1 VALLTVEHVTKTFG
15 GVVAVDDVSLDV
27 AEGEIAGLI
36 GPNGAGKTTLFN
48 LITRLYKPDEG
59 EIAFDGESLLRT
71 PPHRIVRRGI
81 ARTFQNVELFPSM
94 TVLEHVLVGRHA
106 RRGRSAREL
115 IEYVGLSSLAQRPAA
130 ELPYGTRKRVEL
142 ARALA
147 AGPRLLLLDEP
158 AGGLNHEEVEEL
170 GTLIRDLRREFDLTL
185 LLVEHH
191 MGLVMGVAE
200 RVHVLDFGRLIASGS
215 PREVQSDPKVIEAYL
230 GTPLPDPLLELEDV
244 TARYGPV
251 TALHGI
257 SLSVDEGESV
267 AVLGANGAG
276 KTTTLRAVSGTVRR
290 SGKIAFGG
298 KSIARTAP
306 EAVARAGVAHV
317 PEGRGTLTEL
327 TVHENLRLG
336 AYTRRDRKAV
346 ADDERRV
353 LSYFPQLAQRGSQ
366 RAGTLSGGEQ
376 QMLALARALMLR
388 PRLLLLDEPSLGLA
402 PLVVA
407 EIFRIVRELNER
419 EGLAVLV
426 VEQNA
431 VVALDATARAYV
443 LEVGKVAVEGTSAD
457 LQRDEAVRRS
467 YLGY

>member
-1 VALLTVEHVTKTFG
+1 
-15 GVVAVDDVSLDV
+15 
-27 AEGEIAGLI
+27 
-36 GPNGAGKTTLFN
+36 
-48 LITRLYKPDEG
+48 
-59 EIAFDGESLLRT
+59 
-71 PPHRIVRRGI
+71 
-81 ARTFQNVELFPSM
+81 M
-94 TVLEHVLVGRHA
+94 
-106 RRGRSAREL
+106 
-115 IEYVGLSSLAQRPAA
+115 
-130 ELPYGTRKRVEL
+130 
-142 ARALA
+142 
-147 AGPRLLLLDEP
+147 
-158 AGGLNHEEVEEL
+158 
-170 GTLIRDLRREFDLTL
+170 
-185 LLVEHH
+185 
-191 MGLVMGVAE
+191 
-200 RVHVLDFGRLIASGS
+200 
-215 PREVQSDPKVIEAYL
+215 
-230 GTPLPDPLLELEDV
+230 PLLELRGV
-244 TARYGPV
+244 AAGYGGLQ
-251 TALHGI
+251 ALRGI
-257 SLSVDEGESV
+257 DLSVDEGEIV

-276 KTTTLRAVSGTVRR
+276 KTTTLRAISATVKTSGDLVFAGARLPRR
-290 SGKIAFGG
+290 
-298 KSIARTAP
+298 P
-306 EAVARAGVAHV
+306 EAVARTGIAHV